1 MSFIRTYI
9 YTIPEMD
16 YSEVTTEQLVEYYI
30 KIINQCDQIFQ
41 HAAIMDPSLVTG
53 AQVLIPRII
62 FKSFQILI
70 NYPK

>member
-9 YTIPEMD
+9 YTIHEMD
-16 YSEVTTEQLVEYYI
+16 YSEVTTEQIVEYN
-30 KIINQCDQIFQ
+30 IINQCDQIFQ
-41 HAAIMDPSLVTG
+41 HAAIMDPSLVTA